1 MKTTSKNTF
10 GKLLAKTMVWVRPLV
25 TKPWSSSFL
34 IINDCNISFESD
46 GFKFEFLKHHKK
58 KNISIKQ

>member
-25 TKPWSSSFL
+25 TKPM
-34 IINDCNISFESD
+34 E
-46 GFKFEFLKHHKK
+46 FEFPDNK
-58 KNISIKQ
+58 